1 MITWSRHCPLVLR
14 MILIFTAASNINR
27 QLFVFTLELAKTN
40 DGFLLPRKVEFIYC
54 NITLASLCPQQNMC
68 LPNLVR
74 LLLID
79 VQIIFL
85 PRQIAAECFCQL
97 RPPLDFSANA
107 NNRDIIF
114 VCDEDMITNIIV
126 RVIYN
131 IS

>member
-1 MITWSRHCPLVLR
+1 MITRCRHCSLVLR
-14 MILIFTAASNINR
+14 MILIFSTTSNINR

-54 NITLASLCPQQNMC
+54 NITLASLCPQQNIC

-85 PRQIAAECFCQL
+85 PRQIAAACCCQL
-97 RPPLDFSANA
+97 RPPLDVSAN
-107 NNRDIIF
+107 NNKRFMIF
-114 VCDEDMITNIIV
+114 NWVVLILFFRLDWFI
-126 RVIYN
+126 
-131 IS
+131 